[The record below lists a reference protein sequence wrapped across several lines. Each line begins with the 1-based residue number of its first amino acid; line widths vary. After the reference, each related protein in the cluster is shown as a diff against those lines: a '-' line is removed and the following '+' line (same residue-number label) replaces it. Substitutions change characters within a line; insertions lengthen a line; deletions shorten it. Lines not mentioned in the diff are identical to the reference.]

1 MIDFNLH
8 TPVLKVVFKDSLL
21 SYIVLSFGVVS
32 SVPAMLFQ
40 GHIMCMHCSLECV
53 LANENIH
60 SAITIEHWAHV
71 AGNIFDRKDLGR
83 HLLL

>member
-1 MIDFNLH
+1 ML
-8 TPVLKVVFKDSLL
+8 SLW
-21 SYIVLSFGVVS
+21 VVS

-53 LANENIH
+53 LANENAH
-60 SAITIEHWAHV
+60 SITTIEHWAHV
-71 AGNIFDRKDLGR
+71 AGNVFDRNDLGR